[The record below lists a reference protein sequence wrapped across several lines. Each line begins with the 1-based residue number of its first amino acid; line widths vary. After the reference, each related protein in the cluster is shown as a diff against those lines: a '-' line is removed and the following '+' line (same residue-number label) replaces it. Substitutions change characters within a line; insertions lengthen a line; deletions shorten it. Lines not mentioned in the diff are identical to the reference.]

1 VALSE
6 GPARPPPR
14 YDLAVGVGVERVGHV
29 VLKVRS
35 LERSVPFY
43 RDVLGLREVARLGD
57 RMVFFSATGEN
68 HHDLA
73 LLQVGEVAVRPPRE
87 AVGLYHVAL
96 KIGDDLDRL
105 RAAKAHL
112 EAHGVEIAAI
122 SDHRVSQSIYLS
134 DPDGNGLELY
144 VDADPAVWRREPGA
158 VATVG
163 PLRL

>member
-1 VALSE
+1 MAI
-6 GPARPPPR
+6 GIQ
-14 YDLAVGVGVERVGHV
+14 RVGHV

-43 RDVLGLREVARLGD
+43 RDVLGLREVARLWG

-73 LLQVGEVAVRPPRE
+73 LLEVGDQAPRPPQE

-96 KIGDDLDRL
+96 KIGGGLDAL
-105 RAAKAHL
+105 RAAKAVL
-112 EAHGVEIAAI
+112 DRHGVRTRLA
-122 SDHRVSQSIYLS
+122 DHRVSQSLYLN

-144 VDADPAVWRREPGA
+144 VDADPAIWQTDPGA
-158 VATVG
+158 VATVE
-163 PLRL
+163 PLTL